1 MNCLDLGPFD
11 CAHVNIL
18 ARHAR
23 LDFLGLR
30 TIDHAQMDWLD
41 LGQLIMLRWIGYVL
55 CARLDCLHV
64 SIDYMFLIRLCVC
77 VLI

>member
-18 ARHAR
+18 DSEQSVM
-23 LDFLGLR
+23 LDW
-30 TIDHAQMDWLD
+30 ISLD
-41 LGQLIMLRWIGYVL
+41 LGQLIMLSWIGYVL

-64 SIDYMFLIRLCVC
+64 AIDYMFLIR
-77 VLI
+77 